1 MADRSAAGG
10 VMVALVGAVALVA
23 GVRGVYG
30 NIWRDLTAGT
40 GPQVSNPQTT
50 TAGGGVGTILSAGGA
65 AARGLGAGV
74 GGPGSEYSLYT
85 PQTPNGKYVAGAGLP
100 SAYSSAPFGNWS
112 LAAGATNE
120 GATLLTSYNAARDV
134 ARWSYAQNPSE
145 SAWQHF
151 DRLRHDLMAQGM
163 SIQAAS
169 DEVLREMY
177 AAITAQGGNWA
188 TTGFGPVPLSGML
201 HV

>member
-30 NIWRDLTAGT
+30 NVWRDLTAGT
-40 GPQVSNPQTT
+40 GPQVSSPQTS
-50 TAGGGVGTILSAGGA
+50 TAGAGAGTILSAGGFA
-65 AARGLGAGV
+65 AKQLGAGAD
-74 GGPGSEYSLYT
+74 PASLYAA
-85 PQTPNGKYVAGAGLP
+85 QTPNGKYVAGAGL
-100 SAYSSAPFGNWS
+100 YDHTSSAPYGAWS
-112 LAAGATNE
+112 LAAGAVNE

-134 ARWSYAQNPSE
+134 ARWSYAQNANE
-145 SAWQHF
+145 SAWDHF
-151 DRLRHDLMAQGM
+151 DRLRHDLVKNYGM
-163 SIQAAS
+163 SLQAAS

-177 AAITAQGGNWA
+177 AAVTAAGGNWSL
-188 TTGFGPVPLSGML
+188 TGFGPVPLAGML

>member
-30 NIWRDLTAGT
+30 KVWNDLTAGT

-50 TAGGGVGTILSAGGA
+50 TAGGSGGIGTILNAGGT
-65 AARGLGAGV
+65 AARSI

-85 PQTPNGKYVAGAGLP
+85 PQTPTGKYIAGAGLP
-100 SAYSSAPFGNWS
+100 DHSANSGAYQFAV
-112 LAAGATNE
+112 AAGQVVA
-120 GATLLTSYNAARDV
+120 GVPALTSYNGQRDV
-134 ARWSYAQNPSE
+134 ARWSYAQNANE
-145 SAWQHF
+145 SSWDHV
-151 DRLRHDLMAQGM
+151 DRLAHDLMKSYGWSLAQ
-163 SIQAAS
+163 AEYEA
-169 DEVLREMY
+169 LREMY

-188 TTGFGPVPLSGML
+188 STGFGPVPLAGPL

>member
-40 GPQVSNPQTT
+40 GPQVSNPQTS
-50 TAGGGVGTILSAGGA
+50 TAGGGGVGTILSAGGA
-65 AARGLGAGV
+65 AAKNLGAGAD
-74 GGPGSEYSLYT
+74 PTSLYAA
-85 PQTPNGKYVAGAGLP
+85 QTPNGKYVAGASLYDHLSSTAYGL
-100 SAYSSAPFGNWS
+100 WS
-112 LAAGATNE
+112 LAAGAVNE

-134 ARWSYAQNPSE
+134 ARWSYAQNGNE
-145 SAWQHF
+145 SSWDHF
-151 DRLRHDLMAQGM
+151 DRLRHDLVKNEGM

-177 AAITAQGGNWA
+177 AAVTAAGGNWSL
-188 TTGFGPVPLSGML
+188 TGFGPVPLAGML